1 MHKASGRTWKEAADA
16 AKALIDEGLYELY
29 YDPSGERNYAR
40 LFNTRVNSEII
51 LSYLGSD
58 TDLMMKCMPPWN
70 PWNVGKELATCPTQW
85 LIDAFDMADG
95 TEPIIGYNGTEPII
109 NPESGYD
116 EQNPY
121 ANRDPR
127 LQQIVLYHGN
137 TWPLVNGSQQTLDIT
152 KPENMGSGYFLL
164 KWSDNR
170 IDYRKNGKSQQN
182 FIMMRYAEVLLN
194 YAEAINET
202 EDTPSARFSAVD
214 ALNQIRRR
222 AGITTDLEAE
232 KFTQSTLR
240 ERIRK
245 ERRVE
250 LCFEEHRFFDI
261 RRWRIAKNVMTR
273 PAVGITIQNGR
284 FVRRVMDTR
293 FYVDRMDLS
302 PLPMNEVNN
311 CPLIYQNPGY

>member
-1 MHKASGRTWKEAADA
+1 MDEFDALSQPGVLPDSYEASDYGRATRGMAMAYKARTLLYAASELHKASGRTWKEAADA

-127 LQQIVLYHGN
+127 LQQIG
-137 TWPLVNGSQQTLDIT
+137 
-152 KPENMGSGYFLL
+152 
-164 KWSDNR
+164 
-170 IDYRKNGKSQQN
+170 
-182 FIMMRYAEVLLN
+182 
-194 YAEAINET
+194 
-202 EDTPSARFSAVD
+202 
-214 ALNQIRRR
+214 
-222 AGITTDLEAE
+222 
-232 KFTQSTLR
+232 
-240 ERIRK
+240 
-245 ERRVE
+245 
-250 LCFEEHRFFDI
+250 
-261 RRWRIAKNVMTR
+261 
-273 PAVGITIQNGR
+273 
-284 FVRRVMDTR
+284 
-293 FYVDRMDLS
+293 
-302 PLPMNEVNN
+302 
-311 CPLIYQNPGY
+311 

>member
-1 MHKASGRTWKEAADA
+1 M
-16 AKALIDEGLYELY
+16 
-29 YDPSGERNYAR
+29 PC

-182 FIMMRYAEVLLN
+182 FIMMQLCG
-194 YAEAINET
+194 
-202 EDTPSARFSAVD
+202 SSF
-214 ALNQIRRR
+214 
-222 AGITTDLEAE
+222 
-232 KFTQSTLR
+232 
-240 ERIRK
+240 
-245 ERRVE
+245 E
-250 LCFEEHRFFDI
+250 LCRSNQRNRRYSKRKIFCCGCFESDTSTGRHHY
-261 RRWRIAKNVMTR
+261 R
-273 PAVGITIQNGR
+273 PG
-284 FVRRVMDTR
+284 
-293 FYVDRMDLS
+293 S
-302 PLPMNEVNN
+302 
-311 CPLIYQNPGY
+311 